1 MRTKIVSLVAGLIIL
16 SLLASCQTMMT
27 EHPGTAVG
35 TGFGA
40 ATGAILGALVGKG
53 AGAVVLGGLLGGLA
67 GGLIGNYA
75 YDVPRNR
82 EQTAKEYH
90 YQSSQGTMLRIENTS
105 ALPHVVYPGEVV
117 NLRMTYAVLTPVSY
131 EEISVTEIREITHN
145 GQLVGNPEIRT
156 DRTGGTYSTTIPINL
171 PPDARRGEYQVRFF
185 VESRHASDS
194 TVVYFRVE

>member
-27 EHPGTAVG
+27 EYPGTAVG
-35 TGFGA
+35 TGLGA
-40 ATGAILGALVGKG
+40 ATGAVIGALVGKG

-67 GGLIGNYA
+67 GGLIGNYG

-82 EQTAKEYH
+82 EQTVREYH
-90 YQSSQGTMLRIENTS
+90 YQSSQGTMLRIENAS
-105 ALPHVVYPGEVV
+105 ALPHIVYPGEVV

-131 EEISVTEIREITHN
+131 EEVSVTEIREITHN

-156 DRTGGTYSTTIPINL
+156 DRIGGTYSTTIPINL
-171 PPDARRGEYQVRFF
+171 PPNARRGEYQVRFF

-194 TVVYFRVE
+194 MVVYFRVE